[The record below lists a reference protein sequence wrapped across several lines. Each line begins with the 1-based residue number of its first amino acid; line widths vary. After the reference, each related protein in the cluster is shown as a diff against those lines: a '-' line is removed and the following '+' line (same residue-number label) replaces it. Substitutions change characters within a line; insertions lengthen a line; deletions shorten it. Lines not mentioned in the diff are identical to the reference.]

1 MEFSISRPNL
11 GTNPLTR
18 ASSVRVD
25 VGQKVLSPVI
35 IRGGEEILAPQVD
48 KGRVDDMIAN
58 YIPQRRRTVPR
69 GVAQSIP
76 AGTFVARG
84 TPIDVTL
91 VPVTDI
97 GYGILEN
104 AHLGFAERSIDDM
117 LDLVQQP
124 DIERA
129 LKKRAVGDVTETER
143 NAIVQ
148 ALGEREI
155 SVTEDDP
162 AQSFERA
169 FETLKQTRAFL

>member
-1 MEFSISRPNL
+1 MEFSISRSS
-11 GTNPLTR
+11 NPLTR
-18 ASSVRVD
+18 LSSVRVD
-25 VGQKVLSPVI
+25 VGQKVMSPVI

-48 KGRVDDMIAN
+48 KRRVEDMIAN
-58 YIPQRRRTVPR
+58 YIPQLRRTVPR

-84 TPIDVTL
+84 TPIDITL

-104 AHLGFAERSIDDM
+104 AHLGFAERTIDDM

-124 DIERA
+124 EIDRA
-129 LKKRAVGDVTETER
+129 LKKRTVGDVTESER
-143 NAIVQ
+143 SAIVQ
-148 ALGEREI
+148 ALGERQI
-155 SVTEDDP
+155 VVTEDDP
-162 AQSFERA
+162 TRSFERA